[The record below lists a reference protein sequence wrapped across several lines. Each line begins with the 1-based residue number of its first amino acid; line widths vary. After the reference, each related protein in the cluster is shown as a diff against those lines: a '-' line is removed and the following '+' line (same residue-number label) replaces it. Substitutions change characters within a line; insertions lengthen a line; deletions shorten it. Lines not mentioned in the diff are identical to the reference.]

1 MSLLQLQSVQNV
13 YWLWMAVIL
22 ALFCI
27 GFVILTRRG
36 SEAEARFERKPLLSA
51 WEAAV
56 FEEITRQLQPG
67 LHLCPQV
74 RVADMLWVA
83 ADDASANRK
92 ASNRIRQWS
101 VDFAVL
107 DFKANRT
114 ILVIELDDRTHDRPD
129 RKRRDLYLNEA
140 MAKAG
145 IPIARFRPKQ
155 PIRIG
160 DLIDQMQI
168 GVKENVGLKRRRSAA
183 AV

>member
-22 ALFCI
+22 VPFCI

-36 SEAEARFERKPLLSA
+36 SEAEARFERKPLLSP

-107 DFKANRT
+107 DLKANRT
-114 ILVIELDDRTHDRPD
+114 ILVIELDDRPD
-129 RKRRDLYLNEA
+129 RKRRDLYLSEA

-168 GVKENVGLKRRRSAA
+168 GIKENVGLKRRRSAA
-183 AV
+183 VV